1 MSVYSKKTNFTLQTY
16 QNQSFNFA
24 NNSVQYMARFKNPGL
39 PDLITQMVDTEDLA
53 DLVVHWTL
61 LVSDTDLNV
70 HIAHRRQ
77 FDRVMVT
84 CWSNVSAVWNSN
96 TQVSVYVELAKN
108 LKYCNSIEPKYAYVD
123 MAFIN
128 NSYDIAYPGFVQ
140 EIQKY
145 TINQTVFV
153 LTTTNQTMKQEI
165 DYNVKNWYIQFM
177 ILDIDGNFVEN
188 MELDYWTPLKINT
201 INIHIYTLVGCII
214 ATIFYEI
221 GVSLFQKYRQRK
233 LNSAEHVMKK
243 IFLLKPDFE
252 YDL

>member
-1 MSVYSKKTNFTLQTY
+1 
-16 QNQSFNFA
+16 
-24 NNSVQYMARFKNPGL
+24 
-39 PDLITQMVDTEDLA
+39 
-53 DLVVHWTL
+53 
-61 LVSDTDLNV
+61 
-70 HIAHRRQ
+70 
-77 FDRVMVT
+77 
-84 CWSNVSAVWNSN
+84 
-96 TQVSVYVELAKN
+96 
-108 LKYCNSIEPKYAYVD
+108 

-165 DYNVKNWYIQFM
+165 DYDVKNWYIQFM
-177 ILDIDGNFVEN
+177 ILDKDGNFVEN
-188 MELDYWTPLKINT
+188 MELDYWTPLKVNT
-201 INIHIYTLVGCII
+201 INVHIYTLIGCII

-233 LNSAEHVMKK
+233 LNSVEHVMKK